1 MAERILRP
9 RATAMGIYG
18 ATIGAA
24 VAVGPLVGG
33 AITEGL
39 GWRWVFFINVPI
51 GVAAIAVTF
60 AKLRESRNPN
70 ATRVD
75 WLGLASFST
84 ALLLLVLGL
93 LRGNDDGWASA
104 PILGLFAA
112 AAVMFAAFVA
122 VERRVAEPMLPLG
135 LFRSRAFTGVQ
146 LAAFAVSA
154 SLFALFLYLTL
165 YLQNYLGY
173 SPLQAG
179 LRYLPITL
187 VPFLVAPV
195 AVALMGR
202 LQARFV
208 MAIGLAGV
216 GLGLLLMSGLTAG
229 SGWTALLPGFL
240 VAGVGIGLLNPVIAD
255 VALSVVPKERSGMA
269 AGINDT
275 FRQVGVAVGVAAWG
289 AIFLGRG
296 ANTISTLTAGTPAAA
311 DNHPRQLLEA
321 ALDGRLGSALAA
333 VPHGA
338 RGLLESTTR
347 QGFLSGLNAILVIG
361 ALLAFAGAVVALW
374 LVREHQI
381 EREQPELITAEDE
394 GLGVIA
400 A

>member
-1 MAERILRP
+1 MRRSAP
-9 RATAMGIYG
+9 SSN
-18 ATIGAA
+18 
-24 VAVGPLVGG
+24 VANVCG
-33 AITEGL
+33 
-39 GWRWVFFINVPI
+39 VFFLNVPI
-51 GVAAIAVTF
+51 GIAAIAVTF
-60 AKLRESRNPN
+60 AKLRESRDPN

-112 AAVMFAAFVA
+112 AAMMLAAFVA

-179 LRYLPITL
+179 LRYLPTTL

-195 AVALMGR
+195 AVALIAR

-216 GLGLLLMSGLTAG
+216 GAGLLLMSGLTAG

-240 VAGVGIGLLNPVIAD
+240 VAGVGVGLLNPVIAD

-275 FRQVGVAVGVAAWG
+275 FRQVAVAVGVAAWG

-296 ANTISTLTAGTPAAA
+296 ADKISTLTAGTPAAA
-311 DNHPRQLLEA
+311 GNHPRPLLEA

-338 RGLLESTTR
+338 RGLVESATR

-381 EREQPELITAEDE
+381 EREQPELITAGEE
-394 GLGVIA
+394 RLTVIA